1 MTLNTTQFNKFG
13 HSSPTCVAQPS
24 LGWCYLSFHEASFI
38 QVSKLVQISYF
49 LTRVNGCI
57 SLIWVLTFTFNTGL
71 SSCNCSYSSKLK
83 YIGQFLSRILP
94 TICFYIKKRYTFCF
108 NEPIVWSSMSFDVL
122 HWFIYFY
129 NLWSIIY
136 IISPVAIFCGRFFQY
151 FFLRW
156 IIHMGVEAFRQQW
169 QCGHWHDAVF

>member
-1 MTLNTTQFNKFG
+1 MRAKLQIWWF
-13 HSSPTCVAQPS
+13 
-24 LGWCYLSFHEASFI
+24 GWCYLSFHEASFI
-38 QVSKLVQISYF
+38 QVSKLFQISYF
-49 LTRVNGCI
+49 LPRVNGCI
-57 SLIWVLTFTFNTGL
+57 SLLIWVLTFTFNTGL

-83 YIGQFLSRILP
+83 YIGQFLSRILS

-151 FFLRW
+151 FFKMDNSHGCWGFQTTMTVWPLAW
-156 IIHMGVEAFRQQW
+156 CSFLKVNFI
-169 QCGHWHDAVF
+169 